1 MFGSTANRVR
11 RAVVSPEGS
20 CVFLPSPEEQK
31 EYLIAKGYFPQGTTL
46 SDGDRDVLAR
56 SNFHYLLGYFRN
68 YNKYKNEG
76 FLPEQPNIS
85 DVLDIVRMDVEVS
98 SLLYKYMRQSEQAIR
113 AAWVHVFCTH
123 RSPNE
128 YLNPDAYI
136 CMDRKKPVDTL
147 IKDMMRHILRYREPY
162 VRERVEEWWKSC
174 AKSSSKNPSEN
185 LDDWEDVEEL
195 REMMQKELPLWSVVD
210 SFSLGLLSRAVVQSY
225 ASETS
230 TESGDA
236 KKLLLYKKTA
246 EYMGVH
252 HRRFEVRLKSLT
264 TLRNRVAHGS
274 RLWMMPTT
282 DTSAKPNMFT
292 DDLSEADPKGMLVS
306 FANVALL
313 QGNARRQR
321 EAWDAIKALVEQN
334 QSYCVGVGSQKIF
347 EKQR

>member
-1 MFGSTANRVR
+1 MVL
-11 RAVVSPEGS
+11 PKES
-20 CVFLPSPEEQK
+20 CVFLPSIEDQK
-31 EYLIAKGYFPQGTTL
+31 EYLVAKRYFPQGITL
-46 SDGDRDVLAR
+46 SDDDRDMLAC

-68 YNKYKNEG
+68 YNKYKSEG
-76 FLPEQPNIS
+76 LLSENPGIS
-85 DVLDIVRMDVEVS
+85 DVLDIVRMDVKVS
-98 SLLYKYMRQSEQAIR
+98 SLLYGYMRQSEQAIR

-162 VRERVEEWWKSC
+162 VRERIEQWWKSC
-174 AKSSSKNPSEN
+174 ARTSSKNPSES
-185 LDDWEDVEEL
+185 LDDWKDVEAL

-225 ASETS
+225 ALETS

-236 KKLLLYKKTA
+236 EKLLLYKKTA
-246 EYMGVH
+246 KYMGVH
-252 HRRFEVRLKSLT
+252 HKHFGVRLKSLT

-282 DTSAKPNMFT
+282 DTSAKPNMYT
-292 DDLSEADPKGMLVS
+292 DDLSEADSKGMLVS

-313 QGNARRQR
+313 QGNTRRQR
-321 EAWDAIKALVEQN
+321 EAWDAIKDLVEQN

>member
-1 MFGSTANRVR
+1 M
-11 RAVVSPEGS
+11 PKES
-20 CVFLPSPEEQK
+20 CVFLPSIEERL
-31 EYLIAKGYFPQGTTL
+31 EYMVSKGYFSEKP
-46 SDGDRDVLAR
+46 VLA
-56 SNFHYLLGYFRN
+56 SGDSDMLKYTNFHYLLGYCRN
-68 YNKYKNEG
+68 YHKLKKKRAIPGNPALSE
-76 FLPEQPNIS
+76 
-85 DVLDIVRMDVEVS
+85 VLDIVRMDTQVS
-98 SLLYKYMRQSEQAIR
+98 SLIYNYLRQAEQALR
-113 AAWVHVFCTH
+113 TAWVHVFCTH

-162 VRERVEEWWKSC
+162 VRERIEQWWKSC
-174 AKSSSKNPSEN
+174 ARTSSKNPSES
-185 LDDWEDVEEL
+185 LDDWKDVEAL

-225 ASETS
+225 ALETS

-236 KKLLLYKKTA
+236 EKLLLYKKTA

-252 HRRFEVRLKSLT
+252 HKHFGVRLKSLT

-313 QGNARRQR
+313 QGNTRRQR
-321 EAWDAIKALVEQN
+321 EAWDAIKDLVEQN
-334 QSYCVGVGSQKIF
+334 QSYCVGVGSQEIF
-347 EKQR
+347 